1 MLRVKE
7 GIFETSMC
15 RSPINTFDSFQQEEA
30 NLLLRQ
36 VSVLQDSFTLN

>member
-15 RSPINTFDSFQQEEA
+15 RLPIKTLDSFQQEEA
-30 NLLLRQ
+30 NLLLKQ
-36 VSVLQDSFTLN
+36 VSILQDSFTIN

>member
-15 RSPINTFDSFQQEEA
+15 RPPIKTFDSFQQEEA
-30 NLLLRQ
+30 NLLLKQ
-36 VSVLQDSFTLN
+36 VSILQDSFTIN